1 MIFIFLDFISRIIV
15 AGHINILFNYHN
27 KEMQDDSSINSA
39 SPKKSTIQR
48 SQSSVLTDSFRMA
61 ASVLGSN
68 STSKKAYTLTI
79 PSNHFSTQK
88 LPLKIKKTIKN
99 SQNVKYA
106 LQLLVNLDSITAEFV
121 PTLSAL
127 PVLTLR

>member
-1 MIFIFLDFISRIIV
+1 
-15 AGHINILFNYHN
+15 
-27 KEMQDDSSINSA
+27 
-39 SPKKSTIQR
+39 
-48 SQSSVLTDSFRMA
+48 MA